1 MTNSAPTDPVR
12 GDAAMPPT
20 RRLIFGAAAALA
32 APAVAR
38 AQAAP
43 YPSRPVRVIVPFPPG
58 GATDAVGRL
67 TAERPS
73 ADLPWQ
79 G

>member
-1 MTNSAPTDPVR
+1 
-12 GDAAMPPT
+12 MPPI
-20 RRLIFGAAAALA
+20 RRRPLLGAAAIALA
-32 APAVAR
+32 APAVLR